1 MHLLV
6 KNKKPAIKKKPK
18 KRQKRATKVIEKS
31 HEIAEDRRIEQKGGK
46 FCFFGIS
53 KCNPGNKRKCEQKRQ
68 KG

>member
-1 MHLLV
+1 MHLLGKCKKV
-6 KNKKPAIKKKPK
+6 TTKNRLKKQ
-18 KRQKRATKVIEKS
+18 QKRTTKVIEKS
-31 HEIAEDRRIEQKGGK
+31 HEIAENRRIEEKGGK